1 MYLMTDD
8 PSRTM
13 DIQNASVPQLTSL
26 LTDPTLTAI
35 PNEKTFLALV
45 NHKDAWT
52 TPMIS
57 VYGQLKDGLGSALSA
72 VTTGGADPQKALD
85 DLAKDIQAKLDAN
98 GP

>member
-26 LTDPTLTAI
+26 LTDPTLLAI
-35 PNEKTFLALV
+35 PHEKTFLGLV

-72 VTTGGADPQKALD
+72 VTTGNADPKKALD
-85 DLAKDIQAKLDAN
+85 DLQADLQAKLDAN